1 MEHNQNN
8 QTHPEIK
15 GEKVKL
21 VTKGSQN
28 QNLEEHLRIK

>member
-1 MEHNQNN
+1 MEDNQNN

-21 VTKGSQN
+21 GTKGSQN
-28 QNLEEHLRIK
+28 QYLEEHLQIK